1 MTVRQINDGNGFS
14 CVFLGVGPGWG
25 GAVTG
30 ELPFGAVIVM
40 WAVNTLAAM

>member
-1 MTVRQINDGNGFS
+1 MTVRQINDRNGFS

-25 GAVTG
+25 GAV
-30 ELPFGAVIVM
+30 IVM